1 MIRKG
6 FRFNDIPLKVY
17 SSMKVEAASQPVQE
31 YDSATGEYYP
41 DRTLVPLVL
50 EPRIGYTDPN
60 TLSDVANAAT
70 ELTNGHWYRLDATT
84 GGACNAS
91 TEITSGTVFTIDTTA
106 GSPTYGKISIRE
118 NVLPG
123 NPVTYVFRAT
133 LSHAGSDPVMREV
146 SFQSR
151 CRATETLPRLSLDQ
165 ASETLYNP
173 WEDESTFSIGPV
185 LKPAIPG
192 TTYAWQT
199 LHGGAWGALGSTHYD
214 WALSAS
220 GNRVTIDR
228 SRMQGRIDL
237 RCVCTYSAGGKQ
249 HTATVTAA
257 VVRLLPRFEYD
268 FMRISSPRKTDTSV
282 APLAV
287 IRTAKGMVTDPAGE
301 VTVTWYNSSDSPVGH
316 GMNPVIPLSSL
327 GTALEIGL
335 EILDAGGWKALETSD
350 GKYLTDSQGRL
361 LIAR

>member
-6 FRFNDIPLKVY
+6 FRINDIPLKVY
-17 SSMKVEAASQPVQE
+17 ASMKVEAASQPVQE
-31 YDSATGEYYP
+31 YDAVLGEYYP

-50 EPRIGYTDPN
+50 VPQIGYTDPN
-60 TLSDVANAAT
+60 TLGDVANAAS

-84 GGACNAS
+84 GGVCNAS
-91 TEITSGTVFTIDTTA
+91 TEITSGGLYTIDTTA
-106 GSPTYGKISIRE
+106 GSATYGKISIRE

-123 NPVTYVFRAT
+123 NPVTYIYRAT

-146 SFQSR
+146 SFQAR
-151 CRATETLPRLSLDQ
+151 TKATETIPRLSLDQ
-165 ASETLYNP
+165 ASESLYNP
-173 WEDESTFSIGPV
+173 WEDAATFSIGPV
-185 LKPAIPG
+185 LKPAVSG
-192 TTYAWQT
+192 ATYAWQT
-199 LHGGAWGALGSTHYD
+199 LHGGTWGALGSTHYD
-214 WALSAS
+214 WALSVS

-249 HTATVTAA
+249 HTVMVTAA

-268 FMRISSPRKTDTSV
+268 ITRLSNPRRTDTSV

-287 IRTAKGMVTDPAGE
+287 IRTAKGLVTDPAGE
-301 VTVTWYNSSDSPVGH
+301 VTVTWYGASNSPVGY

-327 GTALEIGL
+327 GSALELGL
-335 EILDAGGWKALETSD
+335 EILDAGGWKALETAD